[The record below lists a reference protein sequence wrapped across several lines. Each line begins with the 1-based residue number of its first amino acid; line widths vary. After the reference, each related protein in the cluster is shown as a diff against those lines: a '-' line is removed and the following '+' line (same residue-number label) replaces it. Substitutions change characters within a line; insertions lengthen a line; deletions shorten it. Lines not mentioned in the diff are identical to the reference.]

1 MSHAVTAPSD
11 VVSRL
16 EKAGQ
21 AHVLSHWDRLKAAD
35 RAALLEQVAGIDWD
49 SLPELIRTY
58 VTGKPAVEIS
68 PEDIEPAPYFPKDH
82 TIPGRGWNKS
92 KYEVMGEDL
101 LRQGKVAAFTVAGG
115 QGTRLGFDGP
125 KGAYPGGGITGK
137 PLFACLADWI
147 VAAQK
152 RYGRTIPWYVMTS
165 PINHAATVEFFKQ
178 NDYCGLNP
186 RDIMFF
192 SQGVMPSFDMAS
204 GRVLMNAP
212 HEIATNPDGHGGSLR
227 ALWNSGAI
235 NDMRARGVE
244 HISYV
249 QIDNPLARVIDPV
262 FIGLHAFAPDSS
274 GEMSSKMVAK
284 TDPGEKV
291 GVFAKAQGKV
301 RVLEYSDLPKHLAEA
316 RNADHTLKFNAGS
329 IAIHMIG
336 VEFVARLNSDG
347 RGGSGAGASDPEG
360 RAGFRLPFHR
370 AEKKVPF
377 FDLSSGQPV
386 NPAKPNAVKL
396 ETFVFDAVPMCR
408 SSIVYETDRIDE
420 FAPIKNAEGTD
431 SPETCRRIQTERAA
445 RWLERVGV
453 KVPRDER
460 GECQCTIEI
469 SPVTAMGAE
478 DLDTARLPKR
488 IEPGQ
493 SVVL

>member
-1 MSHAVTAPSD
+1 MPNLTAAPVD
-11 VVSRL
+11 VVRTL
-16 EKAGQ
+16 DAVGQ
-21 AHVLSHWDRLKAAD
+21 SHVLKFWDSLDESGR
-35 RAALLEQVAGIDWD
+35 RGLLEQIKGIDWD
-49 SLPELIRTY
+49 SVPSLVKTY
-58 VTGKPAVEIS
+58 VTSKPGADIS
-68 PEDIEPAPYFPKDH
+68 PEDIEPSPYYPRDF
-82 TIPGRGWNKS
+82 TAPGRGWNRS

-125 KGAYPGGGITGK
+125 KGAFPGGAVTNK

-152 RYGRTIPWYVMTS
+152 RYGRTIPWYIMTS
-165 PINHAATVEFFKQ
+165 PINHEATVEFFKK

-192 SQGVMPSFDMAS
+192 SQGVMPSFDMAT
-204 GRVLMNAP
+204 GKVLLAGKG
-212 HEIATNPDGHGGSLR
+212 EIATNPDGHGGSLR

-235 NDMRARGVE
+235 NDMRSRGVE

-249 QIDNPLARVIDPV
+249 QIDNPLARVLDPV

-329 IAIHMIG
+329 IAIHIIG
-336 VEFVARLNSDG
+336 VEFVARLNN
-347 RGGSGAGASDPEG
+347 EG
-360 RAGFRLPFHR
+360 RSTQGGGPGGFSLPFHR
-370 AEKKVPF
+370 AEKKVPCV
-377 FDLSSGQPV
+377 DLATGAPV
-386 NPAKPNAVKL
+386 EPAKPNGVKL
-396 ETFVFDAVPMCR
+396 ETFVFDAVPLCR
-408 SSIVYETDRIDE
+408 SSIVYEADRIDE

-431 SPETCRRIQTERAA
+431 SPESCRKIQTERAA
-445 RWLERVGV
+445 RWLEKVGV
-453 KVPRDER
+453 KVARDQH
-460 GECQCTIEI
+460 GECECVIEML
-469 SPVTAMGAE
+469 PTTAMGAE
-478 DLDTARLPKR
+478 DLDVSRLPRK
-488 IEPGQ
+488 IEAGEK
-493 SVVL
+493 VVL